1 MKYFKKLCLVLIASF
16 VVISNLFAQNNWFET
31 GQDAD
36 LMLSGVDFNNT
47 GGALVFNHPSG
58 IASDGTRFFLCDRFN
73 NRVLV
78 WNSLPTKWDSQPD
91 LVLGQPN
98 FTSNNSGSSK
108 SELNFPGNV
117 SIGSNGV
124 VTVADT
130 DNDRILIW
138 KTFPAQNGQTA
149 DIKIDLKNITSVG
162 TQIKYGWPWG
172 VWTDGSRLAAVAT
185 SGSSILFW
193 NSLPAVD
200 DKSPDYII
208 TLQHFG
214 TPRNISTDGST
225 YFFVGDHNSK
235 ISGDQP
241 GTFFWNSYPAQ
252 TNQPYDFYRAGEWI
266 KGVKLQDG
274 KLIAGGLSSAY
285 IWNTYPTTPN
295 QQPSI
300 TLRNNY
306 YSNGDGVDVVFAGG
320 RLYVNNYNGNNVQ
333 VYNSLPISGTQQ
345 PDFAIGSPS
354 ISQNTLS
361 SINYIQNPV
370 VATDGNILLASSDFD
385 AQLWIWKTIP
395 TISGKTPDI
404 KIPLRTPTL
413 DIAPWDNALSN
424 NRIALAGKRK
434 VVIWN
439 SLPLNGE
446 APTQTFVDRIGNFQ
460 FEELKGVA
468 LDNQYFYLSERN
480 GKIGIWKGIPLASN
494 IDPVITFTL
503 PATNLNLIHSDG
515 KYFTAA
521 VMDGNPRG
529 IYIYRVADFKD
540 VTMPQPYKFVESS
553 FQLQLN
559 LPSSGI
565 TFNNSFALANNS
577 NNSVLIWKNIEEAG
591 DASKVIV
598 LGQQSLAQTAPGVG
612 INKLHF
618 PGSLA
623 ADGNN
628 LWVGEF
634 KFSSRILKFSY
645 SFSTNIENETLPNQF
660 QLFQNYPNPFN
671 PETVISYTIPN
682 VETRRGESLQ
692 HVKLRV
698 YDALGRE
705 VAILIDEEKA
715 AGKYEIKFD
724 ASKLPSGVYFYR
736 LQAGG
741 FSETKK
747 MIVIK

>member
-1 MKYFKKLCLVLIASF
+1 MKYLKKLCLVLIASF
-16 VVISNLFAQNNWFET
+16 VVISNLFAQNNWFKT

-91 LVLGQPN
+91 LVLGQLN

-124 VTVADT
+124 ATVADT

-138 KTFPAQNGQTA
+138 KTFPAQNGQAA
-149 DIKIDLKNITSVG
+149 DIKIDLKNITLIG

-208 TLQHFG
+208 THQHFG

-235 ISGDQP
+235 VGRDQP
-241 GTFFWNSYPAQ
+241 GTFFWNSYPTQ

-395 TISGKTPDI
+395 TISGKAPDI

-468 LDNQYFYLSERN
+468 LDDQYFYLSERN

-540 VTMPQPYKFVESS
+540 GIMPQPYKFVESS

-577 NNSVLIWKNIEEAG
+577 NNSVLIWKNVEEAG

-598 LGQQSLAQTAPGVG
+598 LGQQSLTQTAQGVG

-623 ADGNN
+623 ANGND

-645 SFSTNIENETLPNQF
+645 SFSTNVENETPPNQF

-671 PETVISYTIPN
+671 PETSISYTIPN

-705 VAILIDEEKA
+705 VATLVDDYKP
-715 AGKYEIKFD
+715 AGVYVETLH
-724 ASKLPSGVYFYR
+724 ATSLPSGVYFYR
-736 LQAGG
+736 LTAKEY
-741 FSETKK
+741 SETKK

>member
-1 MKYFKKLCLVLIASF
+1 MKYLKKLCLVLIASF
-16 VVISNLFAQNNWFET
+16 VVISNLFAQNNWFKT

-98 FTSNNSGSSK
+98 FTSNNSGLSK

-124 VTVADT
+124 VTAADT

-138 KTFPAQNGQTA
+138 KTFPEQNGQAA
-149 DIKIDLKNITSVG
+149 DIKIDLKNITPVG

-193 NSLPAVD
+193 NSLPAID

-208 TLQHFG
+208 THQHFG

-235 ISGDQP
+235 VGGDQP
-241 GTFFWNSYPAQ
+241 GTFFWNSYPTQ

-354 ISQNTLS
+354 ILQNTLS

-395 TISGKTPDI
+395 TISGKAPDI

-468 LDNQYFYLSERN
+468 LDDQYFYLSERN

-540 VTMPQPYKFVESS
+540 GIMPQPYKFVESS

-577 NNSVLIWKNIEEAG
+577 NNSVLIWKNVEEAG

-598 LGQQSLAQTAPGVG
+598 LGQQSLTQTAPGVG

-623 ADGNN
+623 AYGNN

-645 SFSTNIENETLPNQF
+645 SFSTNVENETLPNQF

-671 PETVISYTIPN
+671 PSTVISWQLS
-682 VETRRGESLQ
+682 VGS
-692 HVKLRV
+692 HVTLKV
-698 YDALGRE
+698 YDLLGRE
-705 VAILIDEEKA
+705 IATLVNEFQH
-715 AGKYEIKFD
+715 AGEFVKTFHGM
-724 ASKLPSGVYFYR
+724 SLPTGVYFYT
-736 LQAGG
+736 LQAGDY
-741 FSETKK
+741 FETKEMLLLK
-747 MIVIK
+747 